1 MRRIAF
7 LLAVVF
13 AGAASPVAGQAS
25 ARVEVTV
32 DSATRDPK
40 VRINN
45 LMEEERWR
53 EALDDAF
60 RISLNWRV
68 ELWKSGGGF
77 LSLGSDNVRS
87 LEFTMVIRRE
97 PLLGQY
103 FITYFQRSGPVERQ
117 FRSFEEFVMHL
128 ERAIPINYMAPN
140 TEGRWYYVANLQVS
154 ALDEEQFAEMQRF
167 IDRGDRPSTGGA
179 ISNFL
184 LRSVGLPSQKLPEA
198 RSPRFRVP

>member
-7 LLAVVF
+7 LFAVMV
-13 AGAASPVAGQAS
+13 AGATSPVAGQAS
-25 ARVEVTV
+25 ARVEITL
-32 DSATRDPK
+32 DTIRRDPK
-40 VRINN
+40 VRVNN

-68 ELWKSGGGF
+68 ELWKRGTF
-77 LSLGSDNVRS
+77 FSDNTAT
-87 LEFTMVIRRE
+87 LEFSMVIRRE

-103 FITYFQRSGPVERQ
+103 FITYFIPRKDPDERQ
-117 FRSFEEFVMHL
+117 FGSFEEFVLHL
-128 ERAIPINYMAPN
+128 ERAIAISGMAPK

-167 IDRGDRPSTGGA
+167 IDRGDRPNGAGA

-184 LRSVGLPSQKLPEA
+184 LRSVGLPSQTLPGA
-198 RSPRFRVP
+198 RSQNFRVP